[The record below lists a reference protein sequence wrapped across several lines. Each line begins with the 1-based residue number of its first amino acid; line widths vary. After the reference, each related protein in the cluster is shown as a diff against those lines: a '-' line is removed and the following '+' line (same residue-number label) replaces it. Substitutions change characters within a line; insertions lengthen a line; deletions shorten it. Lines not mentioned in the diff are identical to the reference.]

1 MATNK
6 ARKPASMLE
15 KVAAP
20 VILDGDDFQDDA
32 ILTPDE
38 QRFEVCRRDQIIREK
53 DEEIERCK
61 DEHNLRKRFLN
72 YVFWFV
78 VSFVVLTLAIV
89 VWSDLSDKV
98 LMTLLTTTTAN
109 IIGILLIAFKWLFP
123 SRK

>member
-1 MATNK
+1 M
-6 ARKPASMLE
+6 R
-15 KVAAP
+15 
-20 VILDGDDFQDDA
+20 
-32 ILTPDE
+32 
-38 QRFEVCRRDQIIREK
+38 RRDQIIREK
-53 DEEIERCK
+53 DEEIECCK